1 MRSKFI
7 SIVGKDGTHMA
18 IPTSSIKKV
27 TYYPVIGIGVKGE
40 FYLQIFTG
48 VNDSIDLY
56 YKGEP
61 IVMEDYYAIV
71 DAINSDEEETPRIY
85 LRNCIRETGKRI

>member
-1 MRSKFI
+1 M
-7 SIVGKDGTHMA
+7 
-18 IPTSSIKKV
+18 
-27 TYYPVIGIGVKGE
+27 
-40 FYLQIFTG
+40 QIFTG

-85 LRNCIRETGKRI
+85 LRNCIRETSKRI